1 MTRPARDLGELP
13 LGPFA
18 PPAAAAAGAFAAEP
32 AAPPGAPAAPG
43 APLPAVVA
51 AALATAPDAH
61 LPALRAYVRANAE
74 DRPGVYR
81 MLGEGGEVL
90 YVGKSK
96 QVRTRLL
103 SYFRGSYPDDK
114 GARILRDSVHLEWE
128 YAPSEFAALLR
139 ELRLI
144 KRFRPRFNVQLKR
157 DDHHWSFIKLT
168 KGPAPKLH
176 VVRGSTG
183 SADGGVYYGPFRG
196 ADRVG
201 EAVRELS
208 DALGLRDCA
217 QDVPMRFADQGDL
230 FGAELVQIL
239 RTPRCIRYDVKK
251 CLGPC
256 VAACTHDD
264 YRARVL
270 LARGFLDGRD
280 DGPMHALR
288 AQMDAAAE
296 RLDFERAALLRD
308 KLRRLELLREQ
319 FERLRFAVE
328 TLSFAYVVPGE
339 PGRAPGRRRPG
350 APAEERRAESRVYL
364 VRRGRVRGDF
374 ALPAD
379 ARAAGQLAEAARAV
393 FHPAEAGGS
402 AVPTHEVDE
411 LLLLSWWFR
420 HREAELGR
428 TVGPADVLAAGTR
441 AAWWRERHAEAAQ
454 VAASAP
460 PAGRR
465 TARRGDDDGAVGG
478 ADEGPDDVTQA

>member
-1 MTRPARDLGELP
+1 MPRPAARQAHDAGALDELP
-13 LGPFA
+13 LGPYA
-18 PPAAAAAGAFAAEP
+18 PPP
-32 AAPPGAPAAPG
+32 APG
-43 APLPAVVA
+43 AARAEPFAPAPAVPPADPDALGEPVPAIVA
-51 AALATAPDAH
+51 AALAAAPDAH

-81 MLGEGGEVL
+81 MLGAGGEVL

-96 QVRTRLL
+96 HVRTRLL
-103 SYFRGSYPDDK
+103 SYFRGAYPDDK
-114 GARILRDSVHLEWE
+114 GARILRDTAHLEWE

-139 ELRLI
+139 ELRLV

-196 ADRVG
+196 ADRVA

-217 QDVPMRFADQGDL
+217 QDVPMHFADQGDL
-230 FGAELVQIL
+230 FGGELVRLL
-239 RTPRCIRYDVKK
+239 RAPRCIRYDVKK

-280 DGPMHALR
+280 TGPLDGLR
-288 AQMDAAAE
+288 AQMDAAAG
-296 RLDFERAALLRD
+296 RLEFERAALLRD
-308 KLRRLELLREQ
+308 KVRRLELLQEQ
-319 FERLRFAVE
+319 FDRLRFAVE

-339 PGRAPGRRRPG
+339 PGRAPGRRKAG
-350 APAEERRAESRVYL
+350 DAAPAAEPRVYL
-364 VRRGRVRGDF
+364 VRRGRVRGDY
-374 ALPAD
+374 ALPNDAPAAAALAD
-379 ARAAGQLAEAARAV
+379 AARAV
-393 FHPAEAGGS
+393 FRPGERGGS

-420 HREAELGR
+420 HREVELGR
-428 TVGPADVLAAGTR
+428 TVAPRDVLAGADA
-441 AAWWRERHAEAAQ
+441 AAWWRDRHAEAAS
-454 VAASAP
+454 AA
-460 PAGRR
+460 
-465 TARRGDDDGAVGG
+465 GDVR
-478 ADEGPDDVTQA
+478 